1 MPYLLDTHAFL
12 WFVGGSAQLPKKVI
26 AKIENIDEPCF
37 ISIASFW
44 EIAIKVQIGKLDISI
59 EFGELFRLAEENQI
73 EILDINQ
80 NHLLQLLAT
89 ELHYND
95 PFDRIIIA
103 QAISEKLTL
112 VSRDHKM
119 GSYKVKLAW
128 D

>member
-1 MPYLLDTHAFL
+1 MPYLLDTHTFL
-12 WFVGGSAQLPKKVI
+12 WFVGGSNQLPKKVI
-26 AKIENIDEPCF
+26 TKIENIDEPCF

-44 EIAIKVQIGKLDISI
+44 EIAIKIQIGKLDISI
-59 EFGELFRLAEENQI
+59 EFGELFRLADENQI
-73 EILDINQ
+73 EILDINE

-89 ELHYND
+89 ELHHND

-119 GSYKVKLAW
+119 GSYKVKLEW